1 MVMYNRD
8 DVKTFAYPVK
18 KVSVQVQ
25 NSYVPEAYYI
35 REYKMRRKI
44 GRILALSWQLCWYL
58 AGVE

>member
-8 DVKTFAYPVK
+8 DVKTFAYPVE

-35 REYKMRRKI
+35 RGI
-44 GRILALSWQLCWYL
+44 
-58 AGVE
+58 